1 LGRCG
6 DINTPESCIGF
17 GALLGCILMP
27 DSLDLPIDRIAD
39 AVVQRLE
46 GRFNGIDSRFDRLE
60 GQMDLMAVKLI
71 DLDEKVNVLQSDMT
85 IVKHEVG
92 EIHNRLD
99 ESVAATKRNEEEIV
113 MTQARCERIE
123 ERVSVLEGVH

>member
-1 LGRCG
+1 
-6 DINTPESCIGF
+6 
-17 GALLGCILMP
+17 MP

-123 ERVSVLEGVH
+123 DRVSVLEGVR